1 MRSAAN
7 LGPRRVTLEEKLKR
21 EREIALEEGIQIWSC
36 SLITRLIR
44 FQDTLVLS
52 RNGNKNVRLI
62 SIRSKIVIFK
72 IWSVSRAAMEAQM
85 SDSRQTPSPTRV
97 EAQPAPSHLRPVH
110 GHHHRTDSDTV
121 QTAMTAGS
129 PTVIERRRSPSN
141 VASDSNSS
149 GEHNRPNV
157 AQYQNG
163 DRLAANVVPARRR
176 SPTNPEQ
183 PPSHEF
189 MAAQPGMQG
198 DNMWAPESGQ
208 EAEDHRQDILY
219 QKQLAKAAM
228 HQQQMLQQAQPQRK
242 APQQQIVYTQG
253 KTIMVN

>member
-1 MRSAAN
+1 M
-7 LGPRRVTLEEKLKR
+7 
-21 EREIALEEGIQIWSC
+21 
-36 SLITRLIR
+36 RLIR
-44 FQDTLVLS
+44 IQATLVLS
-52 RNGNKNVRLI
+52 QNGNGNKNVRLI
-62 SIRSKIVIFK
+62 SIHSKLAIFN
-72 IWSVSRAAMEAQM
+72 IWLVSRAAMEAQM

-97 EAQPAPSHLRPVH
+97 EAQPAPLHLRPVH
-110 GHHHRTDSDTV
+110 GHHRTDSDTV
-121 QTAMTAGS
+121 QTAVTAGS

-163 DRLAANVVPARRR
+163 DRLAANVVPTRRR
-176 SPTNPEQ
+176 SPTNPER
-183 PPSHEF
+183 PPSREF

-198 DNMWAPESGQ
+198 DNMWAPENGYGQ

-228 HQQQMLQQAQPQRK
+228 RQQQMMQQAQPQRK
-242 APQQQIVYTQG
+242 APSMQPQQQNMYTQG
-253 KTIMVN
+253 KSIVVN